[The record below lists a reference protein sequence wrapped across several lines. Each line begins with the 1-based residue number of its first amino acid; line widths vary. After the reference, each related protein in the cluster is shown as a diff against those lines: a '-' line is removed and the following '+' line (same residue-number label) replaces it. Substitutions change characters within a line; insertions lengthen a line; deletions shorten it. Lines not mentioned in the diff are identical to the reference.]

1 MKDLSYLCARICNHQ
16 IAETQVGNSQTSTF
30 PRTTDSEGAPPE
42 LEKRW
47 CGPVES
53 PPAASDAYIWPYTY
67 YIYIRRVLIIY
78 KVYLLYMAC
87 GRQSTHPLFTNTHIK
102 IYESY
107 PIRRNHSARRLRHPG
122 LQTQLR
128 GNFYAPR
135 PVGSRGYSPHL

>member
-30 PRTTDSEGAPPE
+30 PRTADSEDAPPK
-42 LEKRW
+42 LEKRR

-53 PPAASDAYIWPYTY
+53 LPAASDAYIWPYTY

-87 GRQSTHPLFTNTHIK
+87 GRRSAHLLFTNTHIK
-102 IYESY
+102 IYE
-107 PIRRNHSARRLRHPG
+107 
-122 LQTQLR
+122 
-128 GNFYAPR
+128 
-135 PVGSRGYSPHL
+135 